1 MKINFVKKIF
11 SKILALK
18 RVSIISSYYWSY
30 KYATNKHAR
39 IIFYKGCTIDI
50 SKQAIVKVKNGIF
63 EVNKSY
69 FPNKPYPHKSE
80 FRLSKNSELI
90 IENNFSMYQGS
101 GIYLAENAR
110 MVLKGNSYINTGSQ
124 IECYNNIEIGE
135 NTIISDNV
143 RIQDS
148 DIHQVF
154 NEEAG
159 WKNTSS
165 PIIIGN
171 KVWIGL
177 NAVIL
182 KGVVIGD
189 GAIVGAG
196 SVVTKSV
203 PAGAIV
209 AGNPAKVIK
218 QNITWK

>member
-1 MKINFVKKIF
+1 MKCIPRKIKLLF
-11 SKILALK
+11 KANMIKTIYWALRCDK
-18 RVSIISSYYWSY
+18 SNMLSFFIYPHSIV
-30 KYATNKHAR
+30 
-39 IIFYKGCTIDI
+39 DI
-50 SKQAIVKVKNGIF
+50 SRSATMDIKTGIL
-63 EVNKSY
+63 ELNKSH
-69 FPNKPYPHKSE
+69 FLSNKKHYLGE
-80 FRLSKNSELI
+80 LRLEDNACLEVYHPFTL
-90 IENNFSMYQGS
+90 YQGS
-101 GIYLAENAR
+101 GIYVAKNAKL
-110 MVLKGNSYINTGSQ
+110 VLRGNGYINTNSL
-124 IECYNNIEIGE
+124 IECYHYIEIGE